1 MNYLVTID
9 SFKGCL
15 TSSEVEKAAEE
26 GIRRADLKARIEC
39 IPVSDGG
46 EGMLDAYLS
55 ALGGRKLKVRVFD
68 SMMRRTDAEYGICGK
83 TAIIEVAQVI
93 GLSAISREV
102 RNPLVATSYGV
113 GQILSH
119 AIDKGCNTF
128 IIGLGGSATSDCG
141 LGMLKALV
149 DHFAP
154 GKCFDDIHLKHLR
167 FILACDVDNP
177 LYGDQGAAAVFGPQ
191 KGATKKMITLLDRR
205 ARTFATMS
213 AQHYGYD
220 DSDRPGAGAAGG
232 LGYAFMQYLGA
243 ERRNGIDLLLHILD
257 FDHILHHTDMVITGE
272 GKADSQ
278 TLMGKLPVGILHHAQ
293 TQHIPVVLISG
304 QVKNTEELLHAGFDH
319 VICINP
325 TDSSLVEAM
334 KPEVAKHRISDALF
348 QFCSSK

>member
-1 MNYLVTID
+1 
-9 SFKGCL
+9 
-15 TSSEVEKAAEE
+15 
-26 GIRRADLKARIEC
+26 
-39 IPVSDGG
+39 
-46 EGMLDAYLS
+46 
-55 ALGGRKLKVRVFD
+55 
-68 SMMRRTDAEYGICGK
+68 
-83 TAIIEVAQVI
+83 
-93 GLSAISREV
+93 
-102 RNPLVATSYGV
+102 
-113 GQILSH
+113 
-119 AIDKGCNTF
+119 
-128 IIGLGGSATSDCG
+128 
-141 LGMLKALV
+141 MLKALV

-177 LYGDQGAAAVFGPQ
+177 LYGDQGAAVVFGPQ

-243 ERRNGIDLLLHILD
+243 ERRNGIDLLLRILN

-293 TQHIPVVLISG
+293 AQHIPVTLISG

-334 KPEVAKHRISDALF
+334 KPEVAKRRISDALF